1 MSLGKVKFT
10 ARGGSDSDIKDA
22 MTLLEIG
29 VEYTVEKCKVGSW
42 SSTYTLERFND
53 IEFNTVLFDD
63 NEVFENAKSQ
73 WLKNYFGFS
82 KEKIS
87 ED

>member
-10 ARGGSDSDIKDA
+10 ARGGSCSDIKDA

-29 VEYTVEKCKVGSW
+29 VEYDVEECKVGSW
-42 SSTYTLERFND
+42 SSTYTLAGFNNV
-53 IEFNTVLFDD
+53 EFNTVLFEDS
-63 NEVFENAKSQ
+63 EVFENAKSQ
-73 WLKNYFGFS
+73 WLKNYFGYT
-82 KEKIS
+82 KEKIN